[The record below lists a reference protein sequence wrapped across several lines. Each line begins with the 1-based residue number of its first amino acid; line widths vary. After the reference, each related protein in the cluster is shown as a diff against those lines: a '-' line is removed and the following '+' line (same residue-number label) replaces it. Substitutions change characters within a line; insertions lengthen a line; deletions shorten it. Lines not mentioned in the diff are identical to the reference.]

1 MLDDCPVTAV
11 PRAYIIVGEYLRV
24 TFLGKDDKTKTLLDE
39 LNKSMKNE
47 QNYVLAVTYSSTKAT
62 EVIVGET
69 GKTLEKTCGDVHK
82 LVNTVE
88 YLSATTKGSGR
99 ALKFSYCQHPTDAFW
114 L

>member
-1 MLDDCPVTAV
+1 MLYDSPVTAA
-11 PRAYIIVGEYLRV
+11 PGAYIIVGEYLRV

-62 EVIVGET
+62 EVIVG
-69 GKTLEKTCGDVHK
+69 KTEKTVEKTSGDVHR

-88 YLSATTKGSGR
+88 YLSAAAKGSDR
-99 ALKFSYCQHPTDAFW
+99 ALKNSYC
-114 L
+114 